1 MNIILDDII
10 CKEDLY
16 PFTLTR
22 SAADIRIGILTIREK
37 WEALLGKEIK
47 TLSEVEETE
56 INEDV
61 KRLPANIVPSLKLLK
76 AWKHYDP
83 QSKEKITAVN
93 IKYPW
98 HIFQNN
104 DAAIKED
111 FDLLTKKRKSKK
123 ISSTNTVIGK
133 KIFLE
138 KGACVEHSILNTTD
152 GPIYIGKNTK
162 IMEGCVIRGPFA
174 MCEGSVLKM
183 GAKVYGA
190 TTLGPHCI
198 AGGEIKNS
206 ILFGY
211 SNKAHDGYLGDSI
224 IGEWCNLGAGTS
236 NSNIKNT
243 AGEVK
248 IWNAAKSEY
257 VSAGNKCGLMM
268 GDYSRAAINTSFNTG
283 SVVGVA
289 TNVFCNGFPPTYI
302 ESFSW
307 GNEKYNLEKVLEH
320 IENWKKLKGHT
331 LSEEERNILS
341 DIYHQNFN
349 NA

>member
-10 CKEDLY
+10 CKDDLY

-37 WEALLGKEIK
+37 WERLLGKKIQ
-47 TLSEVEETE
+47 TLSEVGEAE
-56 INEDV
+56 INENV

-83 QSKEKITAVN
+83 HSKEKITAVN

-104 DAAIKED
+104 DAAIRED

-133 KIFLE
+133 NIFLE
-138 KGACVEHSILNTTD
+138 KGASVEHSILNTTC
-152 GPIYIGKNTK
+152 GPIYLGKNVK
-162 IMEGCVIRGPFA
+162 VLEGCTIRGPFA

-257 VSAGNKCGLMM
+257 VSAGAKCGLMM

-289 TNVFCNGFPPTYI
+289 SNVFYDGFPPNYI

-307 GNEKYNLEKVLEH
+307 GKEKYNLEKALEH
-320 IENWKKLKGHT
+320 IENWKKLKGCALT
-331 LSEEERNILS
+331 EEEKNILS
-341 DIYHQNFN
+341 EIYHQKLN